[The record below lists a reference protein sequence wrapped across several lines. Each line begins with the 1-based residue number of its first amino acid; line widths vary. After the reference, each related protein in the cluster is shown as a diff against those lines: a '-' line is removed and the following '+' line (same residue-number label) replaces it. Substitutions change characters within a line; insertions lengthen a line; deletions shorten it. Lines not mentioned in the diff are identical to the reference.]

1 MKVKLKSKCKTEIV
15 RRKNLL
21 HTEKLNIWLRKS
33 LNKHS
38 STFLSLS
45 EAKMVQDEQRRTFV
59 GLLNMFLSSSH
70 GLLHRSLLQQSS
82 FVSSQSKIHRSP
94 SLFLPQA
101 FEDKS

>member
-45 EAKMVQDEQRRTFV
+45 PKLKWYKMNKGEP
-59 GLLNMFLSSSH
+59 LL
-70 GLLHRSLLQQSS
+70 
-82 FVSSQSKIHRSP
+82 
-94 SLFLPQA
+94 
-101 FEDKS
+101 DY